1 MNKIEV
7 LNVETRQYEAKECA
21 KEETLKGVTFK
32 LDKDETMYNSMSVK
46 DCTVDSFFLF
56 SKATFSTCSFENIT
70 FTEVTFSRCKFD
82 FCTFKNCS
90 FENSDLRYSQLSN
103 CTFIDCHFEHAK
115 FNACSMLHCKGL
127 MQFGPLG
134 IHERIG
140 YAFVFK
146 GKIYIKLG
154 CWCGTYFQTVK
165 TVKDAYAGNVHLK
178 AYLAGL
184 KYANEVCRLWL

>member
-7 LNVETRQYEAKECA
+7 LNVETQRYEAKECA
-21 KEETLKGVTFK
+21 KEATLNAEFFR
-32 LDKDETMYNSMSVK
+32 LAFDEHLLFDISVIN
-46 DCTVDSFFLF
+46 CTLPAYSYINDAKFRD
-56 SKATFSTCSFENIT
+56 CSFENVT
-70 FTEVTFSRCKFD
+70 FDQVTFSRCVFEQ
-82 FCTFKNCS
+82 CTFRNCS
-90 FENSDLRYSQLSN
+90 FYCSDLRYSRIIA
-103 CTFIDCHFEHAK
+103 CAFIDCHFEHAN
-115 FNACSMLHCKGL
+115 FVECAMDTCKGL

-134 IHERIG
+134 IHKRIG